1 MEMHQ
6 TESTGEL
13 RATTAVLISVDLP
26 KDLIRQENPMSQFR
40 KFQDAVMAD
49 EALQG
54 QLDALIG
61 NPDFN
66 DESLIEFAEQ
76 NGFQIMQEDLDATA
90 RMISDESLE
99 VVVGGAGGA
108 GNSSPDGLMADIQQ
122 SQMQNQ
128 MFNMRF
134 LQLQESAQKHNREY
148 SAMSNIMK
156 VRHDTAKTAIQNMRS

>member
-1 MEMHQ
+1 
-6 TESTGEL
+6 
-13 RATTAVLISVDLP
+13 
-26 KDLIRQENPMSQFR
+26 MSQFR

-61 NPDFN
+61 IPDFN
-66 DESLIEFAEQ
+66 DENLIEFAEQ

-108 GNSSPDGLMADIQQ
+108 GGASPDGLMADIQQ

-128 MFNMRF
+128 MFNMKF
-134 LQLQESAQKHNREY
+134 LQLQESAQKHNRGY
-148 SAMSNIMK
+148 SGLSNIMK
-156 VRHDTAKTAIQNMRS
+156 TKHDTAKATINNIG